1 MICGDIMNYIL
12 IGKFQGTHGL
22 KGEIKLKSDFE
33 YLNKVLVKGFNFYIG
48 ESKDKEKFLS
58 SRPHKDYYL
67 VLFDNINSIEDI
79 EKYINK
85 NVYILREDLKLDS
98 NSYVLEDLLDK
109 EVYFKD
115 KYLGVITSINNYG
128 SSNYVMEITGDSE
141 ILIPYKSNF
150 IDSVSDKV
158 YLKDIEVFLNE
169 D

>member
-1 MICGDIMNYIL
+1 MDYIK
-12 IGKFQGTHGL
+12 IGKFQGAHGL
-22 KGEIKLKSDFE
+22 KGEIKFKSDFE
-33 YLNKVLVKGFNFYIG
+33 YLDKVMTEGFHFYIG
-48 ESKDKEKFLS
+48 DSKEEELFLS

-67 VLFDNINSIEDI
+67 VLFKDINSIEDV

-85 NVYILREDLKLDS
+85 KVYILREDLNLDS
-98 NSYVLEDLLDK
+98 NSYVLEDLLNK
-109 EVYFKD
+109 EVYFND
-115 KYLGVITSINNYG
+115 KLLGVISSINNYG
-128 SSNYVMEITGDSE
+128 GSNYIMEISGSRE